1 MKPALIIVIAAAL
14 AAVCL
19 TVLFVSLGAGGD
31 AGNSAAPSGSV
42 TAAAAKTA
50 RPAPTPTPT
59 PAPTPTPTPTPTPE
73 PTPEPEPLAG
83 IVIGIDPGH
92 QAQQNSDPEPVAP
105 GSDETKMK
113 VTSGTA
119 GVASGVDEHVV
130 NLKVGLKLK
139 DMLEDAGAT
148 VVMTRT
154 SADVDISNR
163 ERAGIFNDAQVDLG
177 IRLHCNGVDDE
188 SVHGAFMLI
197 PEDNPYEDKVRRAA
211 ETIIEKYTDTTG
223 LKQLNTQVRGDQTG
237 FNWCERP
244 IVNIEMGHMSN
255 PDEDLLIT
263 DKDFQTD
270 MAKGLYKGILAY
282 FKEQ

>member
-1 MKPALIIVIAAAL
+1 
-14 AAVCL
+14 
-19 TVLFVSLGAGGD
+19 
-31 AGNSAAPSGSV
+31 
-42 TAAAAKTA
+42 
-50 RPAPTPTPT
+50 
-59 PAPTPTPTPTPTPE
+59 
-73 PTPEPEPLAG
+73 
-83 IVIGIDPGH
+83 
-92 QAQQNSDPEPVAP
+92 
-105 GSDETKMK
+105 
-113 VTSGTA
+113 
-119 GVASGVDEHVV
+119 
-130 NLKVGLKLK
+130 
-139 DMLEDAGAT
+139 MLEDAGAT